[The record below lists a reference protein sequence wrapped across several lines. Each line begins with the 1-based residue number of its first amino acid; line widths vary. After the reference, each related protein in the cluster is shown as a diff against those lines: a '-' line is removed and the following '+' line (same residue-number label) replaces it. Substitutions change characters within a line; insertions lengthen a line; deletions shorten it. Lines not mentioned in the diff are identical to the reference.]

1 MDLVIKYFS
10 NLSKKQIEQF
20 ESLEALYTHW
30 NSKINLISRK
40 DISELY
46 LKHIL
51 HSLSIAKVIDFSKNT
66 KILDVGTGGGFPGI
80 PLAILYPD
88 VDFLLVDSIG
98 KKINVVRC
106 ICAEIGLSNV
116 KTLHERAENINETFD
131 FVVSRAVTK
140 MADFQEL
147 VVGKFN
153 KVHNNSINNGII
165 YLKGGHLS
173 EELQAIPHVQYLI
186 SDFFEESF
194 FKTKKIIYIEN

>member
-165 YLKGGHLS
+165 YLKGGDLS